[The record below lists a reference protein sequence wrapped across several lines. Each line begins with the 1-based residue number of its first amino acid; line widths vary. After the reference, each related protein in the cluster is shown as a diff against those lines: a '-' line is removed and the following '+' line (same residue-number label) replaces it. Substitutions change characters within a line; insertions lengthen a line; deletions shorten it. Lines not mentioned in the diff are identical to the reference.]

1 MARNATIN
9 PEAWA
14 ILNGDEQVAMGLQYG
29 MQKSSWESG
38 EIMDKSHYKYLE
50 IKYRAEKFL
59 KMFTEHL
66 ELYEEVVPTKILSG
80 DRIASTFLKLCVE
93 KRLKPTAAIKI
104 INNNDEDRVYT
115 KSGMNDRVVVVMRK
129 WEKSEDVHEHMV
141 YNLVKEFDRWNNF
154 RILPPEI
161 QEPSAYKRR
170 IKSMYKKHIRVLS
183 SIPKL
188 SLIKL
193 KELTAWKKGH
203 PKGLMPMLNNGRY
216 EIWHVKTNPKTLE
229 LLAELCLYIFKD
241 DDVAD
246 EYIQSVFHYVNLGE
260 KHCRD
265 GIKFWQSYRELI
277 QKAINYHQINNI
289 KATRRHLE
297 MALSK
302 LEYF

>member
-1 MARNATIN
+1 
-9 PEAWA
+9 
-14 ILNGDEQVAMGLQYG
+14 MGLQHG

-66 ELYEEVVPTKILSG
+66 ELYDEVVPLKLLSG
-80 DRIASTFLKLCVE
+80 DGIAAQFLKLCVE

-104 INNNDEDRVYT
+104 INDNDEDRVYT
-115 KSGMNDRVVVVMRK
+115 KSGMHERVAVVLKK
-129 WEKSEDVHEHMV
+129 WERSEDVHEHMV
-141 YNLVKEFDRWNNF
+141 YNMVKEFDRWNNF

-170 IKSMYKKHIRVLS
+170 VKSMYKKHIRVFASL
-183 SIPKL
+183 PRL
-188 SLIKL
+188 SLEKL
-193 KELTAWKKGH
+193 KELTKHNPKKASAY
-203 PKGLMPMLNNGRY
+203 MPMVIGGKY
-216 EIWHVKTNPKTLE
+216 ELWRIKTAPKTMDLIK
-229 LLAELCLYIFKD
+229 ELCLYVFKD
-241 DDVAD
+241 KDIAE
-246 EYIQSVFHYVNLGE
+246 EYIQSVFHYVNLDE

-277 QKAINYHQINNI
+277 QKAINYDQINNI

-297 MALSK
+297 MALEK
-302 LEYF
+302 LNFF